1 MNLQTIKTDEYYLL
15 LDTDVKGYEHGRWF
29 FEDGQIHRMDS
40 NTDWTYTDSP
50 KIIAQLP
57 INVPPLQGVP
67 LLPELPVFD
76 VTGDDDTRPKPNYCF
91 VEVTGGEKKHCVFP
105 ACHCGLASAAIPELP
120 KEEDAEQLAAQFV
133 YDYNNTMLKEGWDEL
148 RVGEVEQKWWE
159 AGYKAATQQG
169 RYSENHLVG
178 LLQFCLQED
187 YFLEDGKYW
196 INAFQNGTPFTPE
209 EVVGKYLQSLNPIQ
223 GTEWVFEPEFE
234 DCGTNDEGCLGKRV
248 KETTEVFPVQGRQ
261 INISMG
267 YKLKTTTVE
276 ERKIV
281 SGKWI
286 KK

>member
-67 LLPELPVFD
+67 LLPELP
-76 VTGDDDTRPKPNYCF
+76 
-91 VEVTGGEKKHCVFP
+91 
-105 ACHCGLASAAIPELP
+105 
-120 KEEDAEQLAAQFV
+120 KEEDVEAYVKFRNAFDDHLIALIG
-133 YDYNNTMLKEGWDEL
+133 DDGLKKNVPVEGWDKV
-148 RVGEVEQKWWE
+148 R
-159 AGYKAATQQG
+159 ANDFYK
-169 RYSENHLVG
+169 RG
-178 LLQFCLQED
+178 LH
-187 YFLEDGKYW
+187 KH
-196 INAFQNGTPFTPE
+196 FQ
-209 EVVGKYLQSLNPIQ
+209 LLNPVQ